1 MKDFLSTLDAWMHK
15 SHQDG
20 MDLMVGILQ
29 KALQMYAGT
38 QIGRAMQRP
47 EESDD
52 SEAQKLFLKL
62 LEMDAESWDAVL
74 QQEKEV
80 DNFLKLVQK
89 TMESVV
95 LNLEAGS
102 MAQRVQAEYLQ
113 EMVKRIEA
121 AQKQK

>member
-1 MKDFLSTLDAWMHK
+1 
-15 SHQDG
+15 
-20 MDLMVGILQ
+20 
-29 KALQMYAGT
+29 
-38 QIGRAMQRP
+38 
-47 EESDD
+47 
-52 SEAQKLFLKL
+52 
-62 LEMDAESWDAVL
+62 MDAESWDAVL

-80 DNFLKLVQK
+80 DDFLKLVQK

-102 MAQRVQAEYLQ
+102 MAQRVQTEYLQ

>member
-1 MKDFLSTLDAWMHK
+1 MEYDVWKAK
-15 SHQDG
+15 
-20 MDLMVGILQ
+20 GIQREARRL
-29 KALQMYAGT
+29 LGT
-38 QIGRAMQRP
+38 P
-47 EESDD
+47 
-52 SEAQKLFLKL
+52 
-62 LEMDAESWDAVL
+62 EMDAESWDAVL

-102 MAQRVQAEYLQ
+102 MAQRVQTEYLQ